1 MPSSDASDSAD
12 EAAAALRNAL
22 ADKLKGWDVIRTAE
36 VETAFR
42 EVSRHLFLPGED
54 LEMVY
59 SDQAI
64 VTKQDGDHPD
74 SAPIS
79 SSSQPAIMAIMLEQL
94 GLELGHRVLEIGAG
108 TGYNAALMAH
118 IVGGEGRVVTLDI
131 DDDIVA
137 DARKHIAAAGLDNV
151 TVVRSDGGYGYP
163 PEAPYDRII
172 LTVGAWD
179 IAPAWLKQLKPDGRM
194 VLPLSTRGGYQ
205 LSVAFERQNG
215 HLESTSVKPCGF
227 MLLRGAFASPEHHLP
242 LEPGFSL
249 DVVEK
254 PKLDADGVWLL
265 LTGES
270 SDVATGV
277 SVSPAESGFGGL
289 GRWLS
294 LHLPGMCTLTAQGD
308 AVELGIVPCLF
319 GYGKDPKFCHTRGSI
334 NETSL
339 AVLARGAPPPDS
351 ESSESFE
358 LVVRTYGPDPT
369 PAELVMEQVKAWDA
383 AGRPDI
389 LGLKVKALP
398 IESPYTPAKTEAV
411 IPKKSS
417 LIVVGWE

>member
-1 MPSSDASDSAD
+1 M
-12 EAAAALRNAL
+12 
-22 ADKLKGWDVIRTAE
+22 
-36 VETAFR
+36 
-42 EVSRHLFLPGED
+42 
-54 LEMVY
+54 
-59 SDQAI
+59 
-64 VTKQDGDHPD
+64 
-74 SAPIS
+74 
-79 SSSQPAIMAIMLEQL
+79 
-94 GLELGHRVLEIGAG
+94 
-108 TGYNAALMAH
+108 
-118 IVGGEGRVVTLDI
+118 
-131 DDDIVA
+131 
-137 DARKHIAAAGLDNV
+137 
-151 TVVRSDGGYGYP
+151 
-163 PEAPYDRII
+163 
-172 LTVGAWD
+172 
-179 IAPAWLKQLKPDGRM
+179 
-194 VLPLSTRGGYQ
+194 LPLSTRGGYQ

-270 SDVATGV
+270 SDAATGV

-358 LVVRTYGPDPT
+358 LVVRTYGPRSD
-369 PAELVMEQVKAWDA
+369 
-383 AGRPDI
+383 AGRARNGAGES
-389 LGLKVKALP
+389 LGRRRQAGYSGLESEGVADRVALHASENRGRDP
-398 IESPYTPAKTEAV
+398 KEIESNRGRLGVARHERTATALTQELRPALEKAIQLPMFVGELWLIISMKTAPACRAALGSRERETG
-411 IPKKSS
+411 
-417 LIVVGWE
+417 LL